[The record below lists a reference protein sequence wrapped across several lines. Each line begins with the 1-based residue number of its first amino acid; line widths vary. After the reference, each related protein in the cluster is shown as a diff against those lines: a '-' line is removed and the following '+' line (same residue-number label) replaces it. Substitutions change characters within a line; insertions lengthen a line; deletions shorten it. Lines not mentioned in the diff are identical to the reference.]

1 MQLSER
7 MRDITLLQQRYLCGG
22 RWRDALSGAVFAV
35 DDPATGAL
43 IARVP
48 NAGEPDAVAAIDAAE
63 QALPAWRALTGKERA
78 RTMRRW
84 YDLLCEH
91 ADDLAVLISAEEGK
105 PLAEAHGEVGY
116 GVSFV
121 EWFAEEAKRV
131 DGDVL
136 QSPQSDKRLLALK
149 QPIGICASIT
159 PWNFP
164 LAMITRKVAPALAA
178 GCTIVVKPAEQTPLT
193 ALAIG
198 ELALRAGIP
207 AGVLNI
213 LTADAANSIAV
224 GKILTGDPRVAHLSF
239 TGSTEVGRILMRQCA
254 STIKKVALELGGHA
268 PFIVF
273 DDADLDSALEGALTA
288 KYRNAGQACIAP
300 NRFYVQARIHDRFVT
315 RIAERSRALRVGNGF
330 DPGIN
335 IGPLID
341 AQAVA
346 KVRQHV
352 DDATRRGAQV
362 AAGGCSG
369 DCSYFQPTVLTGV
382 TQEMLISREETFGP
396 VIAVTRFETEAE
408 VLALANHREYG
419 LAAYLYT
426 RDLARAWRVAEGL
439 EFGMVGIN
447 AGAISN
453 EVAPFGGVKQS
464 GLGRE
469 GSKYGIEEYLEMKY
483 LCVGLQ

>member
-1 MQLSER
+1 
-7 MRDITLLQQRYLCGG
+7 
-22 RWRDALSGAVFAV
+22 
-35 DDPATGAL
+35 
-43 IARVP
+43 VP
-48 NAGEPDAVAAIDAAE
+48 NAGESDAVAAIDAAE
-63 QALPAWRALTGKERA
+63 QALPSWRALTGKDRA
-78 RTMRRW
+78 RVMRRW
-84 YDLLCEH
+84 YELPCEH

-105 PLAEAHGEVGY
+105 PLAEARGEVDY

-178 GCTIVVKPAEQTPLT
+178 GCTIVIKPAEQTPLT

-198 ELALRAGIP
+198 ELAVRAGIP
-207 AGVLNI
+207 AGALNI
-213 LTADAANSIAV
+213 LTADAANSVVV
-224 GKILTGDPRVAHLSF
+224 GKVLTTDPRVAHLSF
-239 TGSTEVGRILMRQCA
+239 TGSTEVGRILMQQCA

-273 DDADLDSALEGALTA
+273 DDADLDKAVEGALAA

-300 NRFYVQARIHDRFVT
+300 NRFYVQARIHDRFVAG
-315 RIAERSRALRVGNGF
+315 IAERSAALRVGHGF
-330 DPGIN
+330 DRGVN

-341 AQAVA
+341 VQAVA
-346 KVRQHV
+346 KVQQHV
-352 DDATRRGAQV
+352 DDATRQGAQV
-362 AAGGCSG
+362 VAGGCAGEGS
-369 DCSYFQPTVLTGV
+369 FFLPTVLTGV
-382 TQEMLISREETFGP
+382 TRDMLISREETFGP
-396 VIAVTRFETEAE
+396 VIAVARFETEAE
-408 VLALANHREYG
+408 VIALANHREYG

-426 RDLARAWRVAEGL
+426 RDLGRAWRVAESL

-469 GSKYGIEEYLEMKY
+469 GSKYGIDEYLEVKY

>member
-1 MQLSER
+1 MKLSER
-7 MRDITLLQQRYLCGG
+7 LKDITLLQQRYLCGG
-22 RWRDALSGAVFAV
+22 RWQDALSGAVFAV
-35 DDPATGAL
+35 DDPATGTR
-43 IARVP
+43 IASVP
-48 NAGEPDAVAAIDAAE
+48 DAGEPDAVAAIDAAE
-63 QALPAWRALTGKERA
+63 QAFPSWRALTGKDRA

-91 ADDLAVLISAEEGK
+91 AGDLAVLISAEEGK
-105 PLAEAHGEVGY
+105 PLVEARGEVDY
-116 GVSFV
+116 GASFV

-131 DGDVL
+131 DGDLL

-149 QPIGICASIT
+149 QPIGVCASIT

-193 ALAIG
+193 ALALG

-213 LTADAANSIAV
+213 LTADAANSVVV
-224 GKILTGDPRVAHLSF
+224 GRVLTSDPRVAHLSF
-239 TGSTEVGRILMRQCA
+239 TGSAEVGRILMRQCA

-273 DDADLDSALEGALTA
+273 DDADLDKAVEGALTA
-288 KYRNAGQACIAP
+288 KYRNAGQACISP
-300 NRFYVQARIHDRFVT
+300 NRFYVQAGIHDRLVAQL
-315 RIAERSRALRVGNGF
+315 AERSMALRIGNGF
-330 DPGIN
+330 DPGIS
-335 IGPLID
+335 IGPLIN
-341 AQAVA
+341 AQAIA
-346 KVRQHV
+346 KVQQHV
-352 DDATRRGAQV
+352 DDATRQGAQV
-362 AAGGCSG
+362 VAGGGAGESR
-369 DCSYFQPTVLTGV
+369 FFHPTVLTGI
-382 TQEMLISREETFGP
+382 TPEMVISREETFGP
-396 VIAVTRFETEAE
+396 VIAVARFETEAE
-408 VLALANHREYG
+408 ALALANHREYG
-419 LAAYLYT
+419 LAAYVYT

-469 GSKYGIEEYLEMKY
+469 GSKYGIEEYLEVKY
-483 LCVGLQ
+483 VCVGLQ